1 LVSMPSLLSLIVI
14 STPSISNM
22 WPQSCNWLTSSLRY
36 KLKSSIDYTCSNSML
51 QIHCLHLEFERGC
64 RDPSTVGPYVPYE
77 SLYIDMSTNWIITFW
92 NPQATSYKFYL
103 PV

>member
-1 LVSMPSLLSLIVI
+1 
-14 STPSISNM
+14 
-22 WPQSCNWLTSSLRY
+22 
-36 KLKSSIDYTCSNSML
+36 ML